1 MLSFRRQS
9 ISYKVGNH
17 NCRGEL
23 HFARDSPETMDWV
36 GNALLYAGYLP
47 LLGLELVFGLDW
59 HMITHPG
66 GRDATF

>member
-23 HFARDSPETMDWV
+23 RSPETVRKLWI
-36 GNALLYAGYLP
+36 
-47 LLGLELVFGLDW
+47 GLVTPYFMPAIC
-59 HMITHPG
+59 H
-66 GRDATF
+66 F